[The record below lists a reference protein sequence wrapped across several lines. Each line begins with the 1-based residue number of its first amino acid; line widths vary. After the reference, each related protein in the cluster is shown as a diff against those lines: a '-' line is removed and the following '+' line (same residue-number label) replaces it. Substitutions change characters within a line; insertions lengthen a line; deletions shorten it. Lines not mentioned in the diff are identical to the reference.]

1 MISER
6 EQVIVY
12 GMKVMIKKT
21 KYLSQKERETARK
34 YYFRFVSY
42 NGISFSFLGNTTVY
56 LLAILYGASNL
67 QLGYISAA
75 AYITGGMLIFY
86 PRLFQGKSNKNVG
99 YVAWMLRGLVC
110 LGYLLLPMLS
120 GSSAVWL
127 ILITYTL
134 FCLTRTIGVAIQQSI
149 QKMISTSRTRGEVIM
164 TASTRFNS
172 IAMIS
177 RFFSYI
183 LTSLQFLS
191 DLTGILTLQLI
202 GVIAN
207 SMASFNLKKMPNRE
221 VVDYQPGQSMA
232 RILKDNFKKKRERTI
247 LLLRWSAICIEIM
260 GVMTIPFLRQYAGFS
275 ASQIFMYT
283 LIITVA
289 SIAAA
294 LIIRPFADRMGSR
307 PFILPAG
314 IVAGLLYL
322 TWMTISPDRSPEF
335 FYILGF
341 LTVFTQNILS
351 LLTARLFVQSI
362 PEEGSVSYTSM
373 DIVVTSF
380 LALLLGIAAG
390 GLADLASTGF
400 NLPILNVYG
409 LTFTLAV
416 IICIFITVVAS
427 GFHEKGSAT
436 MKKTWTM
443 LFSIEHM
450 RTFRDI
456 SRLSSGKS
464 NHKRKTL
471 ILSLAYTGSSL
482 ANEEIRQ
489 MFHNPVS
496 SEKSDIMKTLF
507 ERKRPELIPDLIRE
521 AMERHTIYRQEAI
534 FALGAYPSPEV
545 EQALIQ
551 LLDDEDSLTAS
562 NAAKSLGRIGHT
574 ASLEKIYDRYLNGKR
589 GIIIRDL
596 NYVIALHNMAPEGKW
611 LESLFSTE
619 ISALGESYEQSLYTL
634 FSRQKNMNPPLG
646 WIYQMNNM
654 EHGEGIHILLDE
666 TREMEIFFQAQSHL
680 YSSYMSTDYAAIWNW
695 CQDILKNEENL
706 SKAAVPIVRSILQFD
721 SDSGNPSNSIAI
733 LYYTYQI
740 LSAGGAL

>member
-1 MISER
+1 MLSER
-6 EQVIVY
+6 HHSGFY
-12 GMKVMIKKT
+12 GIKVMIKKT
-21 KYLSQKERETARK
+21 RYLSQKERETARK
-34 YYFRFVSY
+34 YFFRFVSF

-86 PRLFQGKSNKNVG
+86 PRLFQGKSNKKVG
-99 YVAWMLRGLVC
+99 FIAWLLRGLVC

-120 GSSAVWL
+120 GAPAVWV

-134 FCLTRTIGVAIQQSI
+134 FCITRTIGVAIQQSI
-149 QKMISTSRTRGEVIM
+149 RKMISTSRTRGEVIM
-164 TASTRFNS
+164 TSSTRFNS

-177 RFFSYI
+177 RFFSYM
-183 LTSLQFLS
+183 LTSFSYLS
-191 DLTGILTLQLI
+191 ELTGILTLQFI
-202 GVIAN
+202 GIIAN
-207 SMASFNLKKMPNRE
+207 TFASINLRKMPNRE
-221 VVDYQPGQSMA
+221 VVDYQPGQNMV
-232 RILKDNFKKKRERTI
+232 RILKDTFKKKRERTI
-247 LLLRWSAICIEIM
+247 LLLRWSAISIEIL
-260 GVMTIPFLRQYAGFS
+260 GAMTIPFLRQYAGFS

-289 SIAAA
+289 SIVAA

-314 IVAGLLYL
+314 ITAGLLYL

-335 FYILGF
+335 FFILGF
-341 LTVFTQNILS
+341 LTVFVQNILS

-380 LALLLGIAAG
+380 LALLLGMAAG
-390 GLADLASTGF
+390 GLADLASAGF

-409 LTFTLAV
+409 LTFTLAL
-416 IICIFITVVAS
+416 IICIFITGVAS
-427 GFHEKGSAT
+427 GFYEKGSAT

-443 LFSIEHM
+443 LLSIEHM

-482 ANEEIRQ
+482 ANEEMRQ
-489 MFHNPVS
+489 MFLNPVS

-521 AMERHTIYRQEAI
+521 AMEKHSLYRHEAI
-534 FALGAYPSPEV
+534 FALGAYPSQEV
-545 EQALIQ
+545 EETLIQ
-551 LLDDEDSLTAS
+551 LFDDEDSLTAS

-574 ASLEKIYDRYLNGKR
+574 ASLEKIYNRYISGKR
-589 GIIIRDL
+589 GNITRDL

-611 LESLFSTE
+611 LESLFSAE
-619 ISALGESYEQSLYTL
+619 ISDLGKCYEQSLYTL
-634 FSRQKNMNPPLG
+634 FSRQKDMNPPLG
-646 WIYQMNNM
+646 WIYQMNNIDY
-654 EHGEGIHILLDE
+654 GEGIHILLDE

-680 YSSYMSTDYAAIWNW
+680 YSSYNSKNYAAIWSW
-695 CQDILKNEENL
+695 CQESLNDVENL
-706 SKAAVPIVRSILQFD
+706 SKAATPIVRSILQFD
-721 SDSGNPSNSIAI
+721 PHSGNPSNSIAV

-740 LSAGGAL
+740 LSEGGAL